1 AQIIL
6 NFLYKLGILL
16 IPKSSNLQRM
26 KQNLQIFDFELEDED
41 TQKLIY
47 LDQNKS
53 FFGWYD

>member
-1 AQIIL
+1 
-6 NFLYKLGILL
+6 LGILL

>member
-1 AQIIL
+1 L

-16 IPKSSNLQRM
+16 IPKSS
-26 KQNLQIFDFELEDED
+26 NLQIFDFELEDED